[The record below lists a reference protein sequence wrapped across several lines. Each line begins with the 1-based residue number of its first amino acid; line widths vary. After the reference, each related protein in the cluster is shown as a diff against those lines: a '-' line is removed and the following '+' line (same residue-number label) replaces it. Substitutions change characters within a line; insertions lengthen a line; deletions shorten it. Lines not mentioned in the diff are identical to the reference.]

1 MRRPLA
7 VACATLT
14 LLANGGLAAAQDTEL
29 PQIPQT
35 LKAGQACTSFSGK
48 KIPSAPWQLPYLG
61 ADRLWA
67 LSTGE
72 GVTVAVV
79 DTGVDKAVLP
89 VQPVGDAG
97 TDCVGH
103 GTVVASLIAAPL
115 ADGAKVSGL
124 APGARVLA
132 VRGTEKTGAATAA
145 SIAGALDGA
154 VTAGARIIC
163 VATAVT
169 EADPALKQAV
179 DRAVAAG
186 ALIVA
191 AAGRD
196 TTKARDASPGP
207 YYPAAFPGV
216 LAVSAIGPDGKP
228 DGKAVPGSL
237 AAPGNL
243 VVGKGPGGGA
253 AIGVGPAF
261 AAAHVAAA
269 AALIRS
275 YRPEATAADI
285 TRRLRDTAS
294 PQAGVTV
301 LDPLAA
307 LTSVS
312 TAAGAATA
320 RREPVV
326 VTPGPDLGPARQAAW
341 AVVAGVVVAVAL
353 LGAAA
358 VVVPRGR
365 RRGWRAGSRWS

>member
-1 MRRPLA
+1 MRRHLT
-7 VACATLT
+7 VACATLV

-35 LKAGQACTSFSGK
+35 LRAGQPCTAPSGK

-61 ADRLWA
+61 ADRLWS
-67 LSTGE
+67 LSTGA

-79 DTGVDKAVLP
+79 DTGVDTSVLP
-89 VQPVGDAG
+89 ADAAGEAG

-103 GTVVASLIAAPL
+103 GTVVASLIAAPP
-115 ADGAKVSGL
+115 ASGISGL

-132 VRGTEKTGAATAA
+132 VRGTDKFGAATAA
-145 SIAGALDGA
+145 GIAGALDAA
-154 VTAGARIIC
+154 VSAGVRIIC
-163 VATAVT
+163 VAAAVT
-169 EADPALKQAV
+169 EADPVLRQAV
-179 DRAVAAG
+179 DRAIAAG
-186 ALIVA
+186 ALVVA

-196 TTKARDASPGP
+196 LTTARDVPPGP

-216 LAVSAIGPDGKP
+216 LAVTAIGPDGKGTP
-228 DGKAVPGSL
+228 VPGAL

-243 VVGKGPGGGA
+243 VVGKGPGGGQVVGA
-253 AIGVGPAF
+253 GPAF

-275 YRPEATAADI
+275 YRGEVTAADLA
-285 TRRLRDTAS
+285 RRLRDTAS
-294 PQAGVTV
+294 PQAGGPV

-307 LTSVS
+307 LTS
-312 TAAGAATA
+312 AATTDGAATV
-320 RREPVV
+320 RREPVAV
-326 VTPGPDLGPARQAAW
+326 LPLPDVAPVRQSAF
-341 AVVAGVVVAVAL
+341 AVVGGVLVAVCL

-365 RRGWRAGSRWS
+365 RRGWRAGR

>member
-1 MRRPLA
+1 MRRHLT

-29 PQIPQT
+29 PQIPQA
-35 LKAGQACTSFSGK
+35 LKAGQACTASSGK
-48 KIPSAPWQLPYLG
+48 QAPAVPWQLPYLG

-67 LSTGE
+67 LATGE

-79 DTGVDKAVLP
+79 DTGVDGSVLP
-89 VQPVGDAG
+89 VRPVGDGG

-103 GTVVASLIAAPL
+103 GTVVASLIAAPPS
-115 ADGAKVSGL
+115 GTAKVSGL

-132 VRGTEKTGAATAA
+132 VRGTDRSGTATAA
-145 SIAGALDGA
+145 SIAGGLDGA
-154 VTAGARIIC
+154 VAAGARIIC
-163 VATAVT
+163 VAAAVT
-169 EADPALKQAV
+169 EADPALRQAV

-196 TTKARDASPGP
+196 LTTARDVPPGP

-216 LAVSAIGPDGKP
+216 LAVTAIGPDGK
-228 DGKAVPGSL
+228 AAAAPGIL

-253 AIGVGPAF
+253 AVGAGPAF

-275 YRPEATAADI
+275 YRPETTAADLA
-285 TRRLRDTAS
+285 RRLRDTAYA
-294 PQAGVTV
+294 QGGVTV

-307 LTSVS
+307 MTSVA
-312 TAAGAATA
+312 TADGAAA
-320 RREPVV
+320 VRREPLM
-326 VTPGPDLGPARQAAW
+326 VTPAPDLAPARQGAW
-341 AVVAGVVVAVAL
+341 AVVAGVAAAVAL

-365 RRGWRAGSRWS
+365 RRRWRAGGE

>member
-7 VACATLT
+7 VACVTLT

-35 LKAGQACTSFSGK
+35 LKAGQACTSASGK
-48 KIPSAPWQLPYLG
+48 KVPSVPWQLPYLG
-61 ADRLWA
+61 VDRLWA
-67 LSTGE
+67 LSKGD

-79 DTGVDKAVLP
+79 DTGVDKSVLP
-89 VQPVGDAG
+89 VQPVGDGG

-103 GTVVASLIAAPL
+103 GTVVASLIAAPVV
-115 ADGAKVSGL
+115 DGAKVSGL
-124 APGARVLA
+124 APSARVLA
-132 VRGTEKTGAATAA
+132 VRGTEKNGTASAAG
-145 SIAGALDGA
+145 IAGALDAALAG
-154 VTAGARIIC
+154 GARIIC
-163 VATAVT
+163 VAAAVT
-169 EADPALKQAV
+169 DADPELKQAV
-179 DRAVAAG
+179 DRAIAAG

-196 TTKARDASPGP
+196 ASRDVPPGP
-207 YYPAAFPGV
+207 YYPASFPGV
-216 LAVSAIGPDGKP
+216 LAVSALGPDGKP
-228 DGKAVPGSL
+228 DAKAVPGSL

-243 VVGKGPGGGA
+243 VAGLGPGGGA
-253 AIGVGPAF
+253 AVGAGPAF

-275 YRPEATAADI
+275 YRPETTAADLA
-285 TRRLRDTAS
+285 RRLRDTAY
-294 PQAGVTV
+294 PHAGVTV

-307 LTSVS
+307 LTSV
-312 TAAGAATA
+312 AGAGESAAVA

-326 VTPGPDLGPARQAAW
+326 VGSGPDVAPARQAAW
-341 AVVAGVVVAVAL
+341 SVVVGVVVAVAL

-365 RRGWRAGSRWS
+365 RRGWRVR

>member
-1 MRRPLA
+1 MRRQLT
-7 VACATLT
+7 VACATLA
-14 LLANGGLAAAQDTEL
+14 LLANGGPAAAQDREL

-35 LKAGQACTSFSGK
+35 LRAGQPCTASSGK

-61 ADRLWA
+61 AERLWS
-67 LSTGE
+67 LSTGT

-79 DTGVDKAVLP
+79 DTGVDTSILP
-89 VQPVGDAG
+89 ADAIGEAG

-103 GTVVASLIAAPL
+103 GTVVASLIAAPPSS
-115 ADGAKVSGL
+115 GAGFSGL

-132 VRGTEKTGAATAA
+132 VRGTDKFGAATA
-145 SIAGALDGA
+145 SDIAGALDTAVGA
-154 VTAGARIIC
+154 GVRIIC
-163 VATAVT
+163 VAAAVT
-169 EADPALKQAV
+169 EADPVLRQAV
-179 DRAVAAG
+179 DRAIAAG

-196 TTKARDASPGP
+196 LTTARDVPPGP

-216 LAVSAIGPDGKP
+216 LAVTAIGPDGKP
-228 DGKAVPGSL
+228 GGNTAPPEGAL

-243 VVGKGPGGGA
+243 VVGKGPGGGQVVGA
-253 AIGVGPAF
+253 GPAF

-275 YRPEATAADI
+275 YRGEVTGADLA
-285 TRRLRDTAS
+285 RRLRDTAS

-307 LTSVS
+307 LTSI
-312 TAAGAATA
+312 ATA
-320 RREPVV
+320 DGGGAVRREPVTLV
-326 VTPGPDLGPARQAAW
+326 PPPDVAPVRQSAF
-341 AVVAGVVVAVAL
+341 AVVAGVLVAVCL

-365 RRGWRAGSRWS
+365 RRGWRAGR

>member
-1 MRRPLA
+1 MRRQLT
-7 VACATLT
+7 VACATLA
-14 LLANGGLAAAQDTEL
+14 LLANGGLAAAQDREL

-35 LKAGQACTSFSGK
+35 LRAGQPCTAPSGK

-61 ADRLWA
+61 AERLWS
-67 LSTGE
+67 LSTGT

-79 DTGVDKAVLP
+79 DTGVDTSILP
-89 VQPVGDAG
+89 ADAIGEAG

-103 GTVVASLIAAPL
+103 GTVVASLIAAPPSSD
-115 ADGAKVSGL
+115 AGVSGL
-124 APGARVLA
+124 APGARVLS
-132 VRGTEKTGAATAA
+132 VRGTDKFGAATA
-145 SIAGALDGA
+145 SGIAGALDAAVGA
-154 VTAGARIIC
+154 GVRIIC

-169 EADPALKQAV
+169 EADPVLRQAV
-179 DRAVAAG
+179 DRAIAAG

-196 TTKARDASPGP
+196 LTTAHDVPPGP

-216 LAVSAIGPDGKP
+216 LAVTAIGPDGKATP
-228 DGKAVPGSL
+228 VQGAL

-243 VVGKGPGGGA
+243 VVGRGPGGGQVVGA
-253 AIGVGPAF
+253 GPAF

-269 AALIRS
+269 AALIRA
-275 YRPEATAADI
+275 YRGEVTGADLA
-285 TRRLRDTAS
+285 RRLRDTAS

-307 LTSVS
+307 LTSV
-312 TAAGAATA
+312 ATA
-320 RREPVV
+320 DVGGAVRREPVTLV
-326 VTPGPDLGPARQAAW
+326 PPPDVAPVRQSAF
-341 AVVAGVVVAVAL
+341 AVVAGVMVAVCL

-365 RRGWRAGSRWS
+365 RRGWRAGR

>member
-1 MRRPLA
+1 M
-7 VACATLT
+7 ACVTLT

-29 PQIPQT
+29 PQIPQA
-35 LKAGQACTSFSGK
+35 LKAGQPCTAPSGK
-48 KIPSAPWQLPYLG
+48 KVPSVPWQLPYLG

-79 DTGVDKAVLP
+79 DTGVDGSVLP
-89 VQPVGDAG
+89 IQPVGDAG

-103 GTVVASLIAAPL
+103 GTVVASLIALPL

-124 APGARVLA
+124 APEARVLA
-132 VRGTEKTGAATAA
+132 VRGTDKAGAATAA

-154 VTAGARIIC
+154 VAAGARIIC

-169 EADPALKQAV
+169 EADPALRQAV

-196 TTKARDASPGP
+196 VTTARDVPPGP

-216 LAVSAIGPDGKP
+216 LAVTAIGPDGKP
-228 DGKAVPGSL
+228 AAKAAPVPGSL

-243 VVGKGPGGGA
+243 VVGKGPGGGPFVGA
-253 AIGVGPAF
+253 GPAF

-275 YRPEATAADI
+275 YRPESTAADI
-285 TRRLRDTAS
+285 TRRLRETAY
-294 PQAGVTV
+294 PQTGVTV

-307 LTSVS
+307 LTSVA
-312 TAAGAATA
+312 TAGGPAAA
-320 RREPVV
+320 RREPLVV
-326 VTPGPDLGPARQAAW
+326 MPASDLASARQAAW
-341 AVVAGVVVAVAL
+341 LVVAVVVVAVAL

-358 VVVPRGR
+358 FVIPRGR
-365 RRGWRAGSRWS
+365 RRGWRAGR